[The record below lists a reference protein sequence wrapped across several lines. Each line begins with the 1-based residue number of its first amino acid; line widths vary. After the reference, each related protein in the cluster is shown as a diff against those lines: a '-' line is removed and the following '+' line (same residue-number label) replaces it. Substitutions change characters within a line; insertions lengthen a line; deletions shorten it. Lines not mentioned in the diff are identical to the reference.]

1 MRKIVYTKSHRNLV
15 KVGHSVRQLLSVS
28 HPIMFYTIV
37 AEIDDLFKVKT
48 KIFDVAGRWEYIGQA
63 LGLGDRDLQ
72 TIKKECQSNIEECSR
87 VC

>member
-1 MRKIVYTKSHRNLV
+1 
-15 KVGHSVRQLLSVS
+15 
-28 HPIMFYTIV
+28 MFYTIV

-48 KIFDVAGRWEYIGQA
+48 KIFDVEGRWEYIGQA
-63 LGLGDRDLQ
+63 LGLRDRDLQ